1 MIKKLQIFLLSLSF
15 IWAISCTPEPV
26 DTNVKVNK
34 ANITVT
40 VQSPADMN
48 VAKYEVGIK
57 DSAGKQ
63 IVSRKAISTSYTFSV
78 NAGTYTFYAFAYDS
92 EKNIIGK
99 IEKQETISDGSEIS
113 LSIQP
118 LGIAAIFNISP
129 EFAVAS
135 CITQVKIKVS
145 GDEND
150 YYLPYEKNNPIIF
163 DEFSKEGSYTLDI
176 SLVDDNKIAYYETRE
191 NITIGEAGMTRDIEF
206 EQIKVTP
213 PSFNI
218 TDSSVSPKDKI
229 TLSCETETAYFYY
242 TLDGSAP
249 TKENGTRYSGYIT
262 LPTDKNSVTLKI
274 IAVAD
279 GLEDSKIIEAT
290 YNINIEQI
298 SAPTISPKGTTFE
311 KSLEIE
317 INHENENALIYYTLD
332 NSEPTKESLQY
343 TDKFYIYTTLNI
355 KAVAYV
361 GDLKS
366 TSVTQS
372 YILDSRKLEPPTIT
386 VDGNQITL
394 SHKDAN
400 AVIYYTTDDN
410 IPDQSSSKYQRAF
423 TIDNSTKDIV
433 VKAKAFRNGYISSE
447 IAEEVLEAL
456 APSTAA
462 PKVTI
467 TPESGKS
474 IASTQIITINV
485 ESDTLLTADSS
496 ASINGEDYTLIRG
509 KNNFR
514 VADIASIEGTV
525 INIKV
530 TAENRA
536 GKTAKSMA
544 TFTVADQ
551 KLSGKFNELRIY
563 QVMVEAFQSGNALGF
578 YQGYGPSKHD
588 GDIRGIINALDY
600 IKGLGMN
607 ALWLTPVFD
616 TNADNLKD
624 KKLAATGYYAYDYFS
639 IEPNFGTIED
649 FKELVA
655 ECHKRN
661 MYIILDGVFGH
672 WSELGVKPSPSG
684 ISPERSHGMYAG
696 CDYPGTNNCTLE
708 FFKEV
713 ATYWIKNY
721 KIDGW
726 RLDQCYQTGMGN
738 GSMGDGTYTNGHN
751 YWYEIRTAVE
761 EAANANGTPG
771 IDWGSLGY
779 MVGEHWNGD
788 DSYPPTIQ
796 KLSVAPGSAAGYGL
810 RSCFDFPSRYKL
822 VQMFAMEESKK
833 KGGEPLTLLDYV
845 FKSAKDKGYNHPSN
859 DIRSDNYVPNLFI
872 TNHDL
877 VRFGDLVT
885 WKYQNN
891 EYYKRHK
898 VALSTLAAYT
908 GPITIYY
915 GDEIGEKS
923 GTTISGDNVARTGG
937 RISDFSSEEQD
948 LHDYVAKLMTI
959 RNENEALWDGTYTK
973 LDSRSNFFAA
983 KKSKDGQEIVYLVN
997 YSGSSINYNVGSSG
1011 TDLMTGNS
1019 TSSTV
1024 SVPALSAMFIKTR

>member
-15 IWAISCTPEPV
+15 ILAISCTPEPT
-26 DTNVKVNK
+26 DTNIKVDK
-34 ANITVT
+34 ANITV
-40 VQSPADMN
+40 VVHPAAN
-48 VAKYEVGIK
+48 INAAKYGVEIK
-57 DSAGKQ
+57 DSAGKL
-63 IVSRKAISTSYTFSV
+63 ITSRKAVSTSYTFTI
-78 NAGTYTFYAFAYDS
+78 NAGNYTFYAFAYDS
-92 EKNIIGK
+92 EDNIIAK
-99 IEKQETISDGSEIS
+99 AQTQATVADGSEIS
-113 LSIQP
+113 LSVQP
-118 LGIAAIFNISP
+118 LGIVATFSVNP
-129 EFAVAS
+129 DFQVAS
-135 CITQVKIKVS
+135 CIKQVKIKVS
-145 GDEND
+145 GDDKD
-150 YYLPYEKNNPIIF
+150 YCLPYKKSEPIIF
-163 DEFSKEGSYTLDI
+163 EELSKEGSYTLDF
-176 SLVDDNKIAYYETRE
+176 SLIDEKKNVYYTTSED
-191 NITIGEAGMTRDIEF
+191 ITIGESGMERKIEF

-213 PSFNI
+213 ISFNI
-218 TDSSVSPKDKI
+218 TDNTISPDDKI
-229 TLSCETETAYFYY
+229 TISCETETAYIYY
-242 TLDGSAP
+242 TTDGSVP
-249 TKENGTRYSGYIT
+249 TKNSTPYSESVT
-262 LPTDKNSVTLKI
+262 LPTDKSSVI
-274 IAVAD
+274 IKAVAVAD
-279 GLEDSKIIEAT
+279 NLENSEILTKTFNIDIQKIA
-290 YNINIEQI
+290 
-298 SAPTISPKGTTFE
+298 APTISPEGQFFE
-311 KSLEIE
+311 KALVIE
-317 INHENENALIYYTLD
+317 INHENENAAIYYSLD
-332 NSEPTKESLQY
+332 GSEPTDKSTKY
-343 TDKFYIYTTLNI
+343 TGIFSIDKTSTI

-361 GDLKS
+361 GDQKS
-366 TSVTQS
+366 TSVEQS
-372 YILDSRKLEPPTIT
+372 YTLDPRKLEPPTIT
-386 VDGNQITL
+386 VDGNQVTF
-394 SHKDAN
+394 SHTDTNVA
-400 AVIYYTTDDN
+400 IYYTIDDN
-410 IPDQSSSKYQRAF
+410 IPDKTRNKYENPF
-423 TIDNSTKDIV
+423 SIDNSTKDIV
-433 VKAKAFRNGYISSE
+433 VKAKAFRDGYTSSE
-447 IAEEVLEAL
+447 VTEKAFQTSA
-456 APSTAA
+456 ASTAA
-462 PKVTI
+462 PKVTV

-474 IASTQIITINV
+474 ITSTQIITINV
-485 ESDTLLTADSS
+485 ESDTLLTADSC
-496 ASINGEDYTLIRG
+496 ARINGDDYPLIRG

-514 VADIASIEGTV
+514 VSDITSIEGTV
-525 INIKV
+525 ITIIIDV
-530 TAENRA
+530 ENRA
-536 GKTAKSMA
+536 GKTARSMA
-544 TFTVADQ
+544 TFTVADK

-696 CDYPGTNNCTLE
+696 CDYPGKNNCTLE

-721 KIDGW
+721 QIDGW

-738 GSMGDGTYTNGHN
+738 SSMGDGTYTNGHN

-796 KLSVAPGSAAGYGL
+796 KLSVAPGSAAGFGL

-822 VQMFAMEESKK
+822 VQMFAMEESKD

-983 KKSKDGQEIVYLVN
+983 KKSKDGQEIIYLVN
-997 YSGSSINYNVGSSG
+997 YSGSSISYNVGSSG
-1011 TDLMTGNS
+1011 TDLMTGKS
-1019 TSSTV
+1019 TSSNV

>member
-1 MIKKLQIFLLSLSF
+1 MTKQLQIFLLNILL
-15 IWAISCTPEPV
+15 ILGISCTTETEITDIP
-26 DTNVKVNK
+26 DSK
-34 ANITVT
+34 ANITIVIEQNLDT
-40 VQSPADMN
+40 AVK
-48 VAKYEVGIK
+48 KYEVGLKTI
-57 DSAGKQ
+57 AGKK
-63 IVSRKAISTSYTFSV
+63 VNSRQAVSTSYTFSV
-78 NAGTYTFYAFAYDS
+78 NQGKYLLYALAYD
-92 EKNIIGK
+92 ENNNIIGK
-99 IEKQETISDGSEIS
+99 VEKETSVADGNKIK
-113 LSIQP
+113 LTILP
-118 LGIAAIFNISP
+118 IKITATFNVDPKIAIP
-129 EFAVAS
+129 S
-135 CITQVKIKVS
+135 CVTQVKISITGEQDSQYIPYKKGQPIVFDNFKKEGTYELKIS
-145 GDEND
+145 FVDEND
-150 YYLPYEKNNPIIF
+150 IEYFGTSENV
-163 DEFSKEGSYTLDI
+163 TI
-176 SLVDDNKIAYYETRE
+176 SET
-191 NITIGEAGMTRDIEF
+191 GMTRNIEP
-206 EQIKVTP
+206 EQTKITP
-213 PSFNI
+213 ISFNFKSNTTI
-218 TDSSVSPKDKI
+218 AASDKI
-229 TLSCETETAYFYY
+229 TLSCDTEQVDFYY
-242 TLDGSAP
+242 TLDGTTP
-249 TKENGTRYSGYIT
+249 TKDSTPYNGTIII
-262 LPTDKNSVTLKI
+262 PTDATTITIKAIGYKSNL
-274 IAVAD
+274 A
-279 GLEDSKIIEAT
+279 ESKIQT
-290 YNINIEQI
+290 LTLNISETQI
-298 SAPTISPKGTTFE
+298 TAPTITPKGTTFE

-317 INHENENALIYYTLD
+317 INHENENAVIYYTLD
-332 NSEPTKESLQY
+332 NSEPTAKSLQY

-355 KAVAYV
+355 KAVAYL
-361 GDLKS
+361 GDQKS
-366 TSVTQS
+366 TSVSQS
-372 YILDSRKLEPPTIT
+372 YILEAGKLEPPTIT

-394 SHKDAN
+394 SHKDTN

-410 IPDQSSSKYQRAF
+410 IPDESSSKYQGAF

-447 IAEEVLEAL
+447 IAEEVFEAL
-456 APSTAA
+456 DASTAA

-485 ESDTLLTADSS
+485 ESDTLLTAGSNVR
-496 ASINGEDYTLIRG
+496 INGKEQTLIRG

-514 VADIASIEGTV
+514 VSDIASIEGTV
-525 INIKV
+525 ITIIV

-536 GKTAKSMA
+536 GKKTTSTA
-544 TFTVADQ
+544 TFTLADQ

-563 QVMVEAFQSGNALGF
+563 QVMVEAFQSGNGLGF

-684 ISPERSHGMYAG
+684 ISPERSHGMYDG

-738 GSMGDGTYTNGHN
+738 GKEGEGCYTNGHN

-779 MVGEHWNGD
+779 MVGEHWKGD

-822 VQMFAMEESKK
+822 VQMFAMEESKE

-959 RNENEALWDGTYTK
+959 RNENEALWNGTYTK
-973 LDSRSNFFAA
+973 RYADNTFFVAE
-983 KKSKDGQEIVYLVN
+983 KSTSEQTIAYIVN
-997 YSGSSINYNVGSSG
+997 YSNSPRSYNLNYSG
-1011 TDLMTGNS
+1011 IDLMENEA

-1024 SVPALSAMFIKTR
+1024 SVPALSAMFILKK